1 MTRED
6 FQKTWAFPS
15 VVLETIPG
23 ATSFEVYPAPSAP
36 SSYKSGRRRYVVA
49 FADTH
54 GNVIETRNGMRLVS
68 AKTGKDYDVCLR
80 NAM

>member
-36 SSYKSGRRRYVVA
+36 SAYKSGRRRYVVA

-54 GNVIETRNGMRLVS
+54 GNVVETRNAMRLVS
-68 AKTGKDYDVCLR
+68 AKTGKEYDVVLR
-80 NAM
+80 SSA

>member
-1 MTRED
+1 MQRDE
-6 FQKTWAFPS
+6 FKKVWGFPS

-36 SSYKSGRRRYVVA
+36 SAYKSGRRRYVVA

-54 GNVIETRNGMRLVS
+54 GNVVETRNGMRLIS
-68 AKTGKDYDVCLR
+68 AKTGKDYDVVLR
-80 NAM
+80 SSA